1 MLRVLKDEWGVGGN
15 GGGEYH
21 SKENN
26 KTKALQSTDYL
37 ILRRLERLLRCMRQ
51 TSDKDCLQEV
61 KLTGSI
67 HNPLGSEGMG
77 VF

>member
-37 ILRRLERLLRCMRQ
+37 ISWRLERLLRCVR
-51 TSDKDCLQEV
+51 
-61 KLTGSI
+61 
-67 HNPLGSEGMG
+67 
-77 VF
+77 